1 MKSYSG
7 LGPSGHRKTGDASLG
22 HNDDRETILPAR
34 NDLADL
40 KRIDNALRRLDTGR
54 FGHCLYCGDQ
64 ISMSRLNFDP
74 AVESCGTC
82 AEDEAAFY

>member
-7 LGPSGHRKTGDASLG
+7 LGTPGRRKTGDASLG
-22 HNDDRETILPAR
+22 HNDGRETILPAR
-34 NDLADL
+34 NDLDDL
-40 KRIDNALRRLDTGR
+40 KRIDNALRRLDSGQ

-64 ISMSRLNFDP
+64 ISMSRLNLDP

-82 AEDEAAFY
+82 AEEEAALY